1 MSGRVP
7 AVGPLLDVADL
18 TVRYGPVAAVR
29 EATLHVDEGEV
40 IALVGPNGAGKTTL
54 LHAIVGLVPAAAGSV
69 ALRGEAITGQATE
82 TIVRRGLALVPEHRR
97 IFGGLTVEQN
107 LRLGTVARRTAD
119 GVEARVAELLALF
132 GVLAERRDQL
142 AGTLSGGE
150 AQQLALARALVGD
163 PDVLLLDEPSLGLA
177 PRIVDDVF
185 GHIAGL
191 RDQGLTIVL
200 VEQHAERA
208 IALAD
213 RVYVMASGRL
223 SGGEPATEHTAAR
236 VRTGYLGG

>member
-1 MSGRVP
+1 MTDRDP
-7 AVGPLLDVADL
+7 AARPLLDVVDL
-18 TVRYGPVAAVR
+18 TVRYGTVAAVR
-29 EATLHVDEGEV
+29 DATLSVEEGEV
-40 IALVGPNGAGKTTL
+40 VALVGPNGAGKTTL
-54 LHAIVGLVPAAAGSV
+54 LHAIMGLVPTAAGEV
-69 ALRGEAITGQATE
+69 AFRGGTITGRATE
-82 TIVRRGLALVPEHRR
+82 SIVRGGLTLVPEHRR

-107 LRLGTVARRTAD
+107 LRLGTVARRTPD

-132 GVLAERRDQL
+132 GVLGSRRDQL

-185 GHIAGL
+185 GHIAQL

-208 IALAD
+208 IGLAD

-223 SGGEPATEHTAAR
+223 SGGGPATAHMAGR

>member
-69 ALRGEAITGQATE
+69 ALRGVAITGQAPE

-97 IFGGLTVEQN
+97 IFGGLTVEPN